1 MYERK
6 ELYDFFME
14 RTSELTEDW
23 YNKMDHNNLHG
34 VYASNDEEVIGRL
47 KQQNYQFHLLFCR
60 LFLEKDEDFGAL
72 FENWLGEL
80 GSDIEHLLTPI
91 YEIIEQFFRVE
102 DQYLE
107 LIEKFYAESEGDT
120 ANEEVNYWSRE
131 ITKRLGE
138 IVIRFVR
145 ENALQTEL
153 KLNAHKET
161 ILKLSC
167 PVIPLMRHSALLPVI
182 GDIDETRAKVILQHT
197 LDECTK
203 KKFDH
208 LFIDLSGVA
217 TLDKIAVDELKELIG
232 ALKLIGV
239 VCTLSGVR
247 PKVAQ
252 AVVEHGFEFDTV
264 HVERVLSTAI
274 ETKFTTV

>member
-80 GSDIEHLLTPI
+80 ASDIERLLTPI

>member
-23 YNKMDHNNLHG
+23 YNKMDHNHLHG
-34 VYASNDEEVIGRL
+34 VYASNDKEVIGRL

-72 FENWLGEL
+72 FENWLEEL
-80 GSDIEHLLTPI
+80 ASDIEHLLTPI

-107 LIEKFYAESEGDT
+107 LIEKFYAENVAGAGS
-120 ANEEVNYWSRE
+120 EEVNYWSRE

-153 KLNAHKET
+153 KLNAHRET

-167 PVIPLMRHSALLPVI
+167 PVIPLMKHSALLPVI
-182 GDIDETRAKVILQHT
+182 GDIDETRAKVILEHT
-197 LDECTK
+197 LDECAK
-203 KKFDH
+203 KKSIIY
-208 LFIDLSGVA
+208 LLTCPG
-217 TLDKIAVDELKELIG
+217 LLPL
-232 ALKLIGV
+232 
-239 VCTLSGVR
+239 
-247 PKVAQ
+247 
-252 AVVEHGFEFDTV
+252 
-264 HVERVLSTAI
+264 
-274 ETKFTTV
+274 TK

>member
-23 YNKMDHNNLHG
+23 YNKMDHNHLHG
-34 VYASNDEEVIGRL
+34 VYASNDKEVIGRL

-72 FENWLGEL
+72 FENWLEEL
-80 GSDIEHLLTPI
+80 ASDIEHLLTPI

-107 LIEKFYAESEGDT
+107 LIEKFYAENVAGAGS
-120 ANEEVNYWSRE
+120 EEVNYWSRE

-153 KLNAHKET
+153 KLNAHRET

-167 PVIPLMRHSALLPVI
+167 PVIPLMKHAALLPVI
-182 GDIDETRAKVILQHT
+182 GDIDETRAKVILKHT
-197 LDECTK
+197 LDECAK
-203 KKFDH
+203 KKIDH

-217 TLDKIAVDELKELIG
+217 TVDKIAVEELEQLID
-232 ALKLIGV
+232 ALKLVGV

-247 PKVAQ
+247 PKVAR
-252 AVVEHGFEFDTV
+252 AVVEYGFELETIQ
-264 HVERVLSTAI
+264 VESVLSTAI
-274 ETKFTTV
+274 EAKFATI

>member
-60 LFLEKDEDFGAL
+60 LFLEKDEDFGEL

-80 GSDIEHLLTPI
+80 ASDIEHLLTPI

-264 HVERVLSTAI
+264 HVESVLSTAI